1 MVVLK
6 PREEVPNVELNL
18 VGGGTW
24 SLHDQNPENFTMMV
38 FYRGLHCPVCSM
50 QLKELQRMKAEY
62 AERGVNVIAISSDT
76 EERAAQAKNDW
87 GVQELDIAYGLT
99 PEQAR
104 SMGLH
109 RSAGRGLTSIKIEE
123 PAEFSEP
130 GLFMVRPDKT
140 LFYACISTM
149 PFARPSF
156 KELLGS
162 VDFAIAN
169 NYPARGELV

>member
-6 PREEVPNVELNL
+6 PREEVPNLELNL

-24 SLHDQNPENFTMMV
+24 ALHDQNPGNFTMMV

-50 QLKELQRMKAEY
+50 QLKELQRMKADF
-62 AERGVNVIAISSDT
+62 AERGVNVIAVSSDT
-76 EERAAQAKNDW
+76 EERATQSKNDW
-87 GVQELDIAYGLT
+87 GVPELDVAYGLT
-99 PEQAR
+99 PDQAR
-104 SMGLH
+104 AMGLH
-109 RSAGRGLTSIKIEE
+109 RSAGRGKTSIGIEE

-130 GLFMVRPDKT
+130 GLFMTRADKT

-162 VDFAIAN
+162 IDFAIAN
-169 NYPARGELV
+169 DYPSRGELV